1 MQCSHIAL
9 RVKEENE
16 HDMQSGSQPDTLPL
30 SPSSSTLTPPPS
42 LNSCQVRLSQD
53 HKV

>member
-1 MQCSHIAL
+1 MEYSHFAL

-16 HDMQSGSQPDTLPL
+16 HDMQSCSQPDTLPL

-42 LNSCQVRLSQD
+42 LSSCQVGLSQD